1 MRLFSLC
8 WSCVAAMC
16 TVGGN
21 GAVFSS
27 VPWAAG
33 IVQEEAEVGKEE

>member
-1 MRLFSLC
+1 
-8 WSCVAAMC
+8 MC

-21 GAVFSS
+21 GAVFPSA
-27 VPWAAG
+27 PWAAG